1 MSHRLRALR
10 SAAFLCAAVLLATP
24 LAAQDRDEDSEEE
37 RPRVERITFRGVDA
51 LDTRELRRSIATRQT
66 RCRSVLLRPFCWLT
80 DWSVFVDKAYL
91 DRSELP
97 RDELRLEVRYFRRG
111 YRDAVVT
118 QELRPRGKGVEVVFT
133 VEEGPPTVVVARD
146 VVQERDVLSERAI
159 RWARIPREGDP
170 LDLIR
175 LDSAR
180 VQLQEAI
187 EDRGH
192 LDGVIRDTAEV
203 DRAARQAMLRVAI
216 QPGPRSVL
224 ESFDI
229 RGNED
234 VTDHTIRL
242 GSVLREGRVIRRR
255 DLVGARRSLYESN
268 LFHEVSVT
276 VPPQPD
282 SLKRVEIEVREA
294 PSRLARVGGGFNTL
308 EFVQLEG
315 RYSDHNWRGNGRR
328 LDARAGVGNLLAGQL
343 NDRGIFRDVTPDI
356 PPLEDDRAFL
366 RPTWQASL
374 ELQQPGF
381 RAAENA
387 LGAGIF
393 AHRRIV
399 PGVAVDQGYGADI
412 TFTRLLR
419 ERSPT
424 TASYRAEVTHVQAG
438 ELYFCV
444 NYGLCDLPTIEAVR
458 RPRRLSP
465 VALSFITNRSD
476 DPLDPVMGWRTRF
489 DLEHASGLTWSQFH
503 YHRASGSW
511 ARYFPG
517 DLGRTVLGVRVRA
530 GWVRPL
536 GSSAEALGVDLFEG
550 EILHPRK
557 RFYAGG
563 SNSVR
568 GYGENQL
575 GPRILT
581 VSPDALSRGANGG
594 GCSVEEIAAATCD
607 PHVAPADAF
616 QPRPLGGTTLLEA
629 SVEYRFPLWRELR
642 GAVFVD
648 AGAVGGREAA
658 RVGEGAWAV
667 TPGIGAR
674 YATGL
679 GPIRVDLGFRPRTV
693 EELPVVTEV
702 VDEDGQPRIVRLE
715 TYRRWDPLEDAGG
728 FFSQLMG
735 RLRLHV
741 SIGQAF

>member
-1 MSHRLRALR
+1 MSRPLRQLHAGVLVCA
-10 SAAFLCAAVLLATP
+10 SFLPAAPV
-24 LAAQDRDEDSEEE
+24 AAQDRDEE

-51 LDTRELRRSIATRQT
+51 LDTRELRRSIATEQT

-91 DRSELP
+91 NPAELP

-111 YRDAVVT
+111 YRDAVAR
-118 QELRPRGKGVEVVFT
+118 QELRPRGRGVEVVFT
-133 VEEGPPTVVVARD
+133 VEEGPPTLVASREIE
-146 VVQERDVLSERAI
+146 QERQVLSSRAL
-159 RWARIPREGDP
+159 RWARIPDQGEP

-180 VQLQEAI
+180 VRLQEMI
-187 EDRGH
+187 EDQGH
-192 LDGVIRDTAEV
+192 LDGVVRDTAEV
-203 DRAARQAMLRVAI
+203 DREARQARLRVAI
-216 QPGPRSVL
+216 DPGPRSTL
-224 ESFDI
+224 GTFHI
-229 RGNED
+229 RGNQD
-234 VTDHTIRL
+234 VSDDVVRL
-242 GSVLREGRVIRRR
+242 GTVLREGRVIRRR

-268 LFHEVSVT
+268 LFHEVSVE
-276 VPPQPD
+276 VPAQPD
-282 SLKRVEIEVREA
+282 SVKRIEIEVREA
-294 PSRLARVGGGFNTL
+294 PPRLGRLGGGFNTL

-315 RYSDHNWRGNGRR
+315 RYSDHNWLGGGRR
-328 LDARAGVGNLLAGQL
+328 LDARAAVGNLLAEQL
-343 NDRGIFRDVTPDI
+343 NARGIFRDVLPDMA
-356 PPLEDDRAFL
+356 PLEDDRAFL

-381 RAAENA
+381 RAAENTI
-387 LGAGIF
+387 GAGIF
-393 AHRRIV
+393 AHRRLV
-399 PGVAVDQGYGADI
+399 PGVAVDLGYGADVS
-412 TFTRLLR
+412 FTRLLR
-419 ERSPT
+419 DRSPI
-424 TASYRAEVTHVQAG
+424 TASHRAEVTEVQAG

-465 VALSFITNRSD
+465 AALSFTVNRAD
-476 DPLDPVMGWRTRF
+476 DLLDPTRGWRTRL
-489 DLEHASGLTWSQFH
+489 DLEHASDLTWSQFH
-503 YHRASGSW
+503 YHRASGTW
-511 ARYFPG
+511 AHYFPG
-517 DLGRTVLGVRVRA
+517 DLGRQVLGVRVRG

-536 GSSAEALGVDLFEG
+536 GGTADALGVDLFEG

-563 SNSVR
+563 ANSVR

-581 VSPDALSRGANGG
+581 VSPEALLDPNGEG
-594 GCSVEEIAAATCD
+594 GCSAAAIAAGTCD

-616 QPRPLGGTTLLEA
+616 RPRPLGGTTLLEA

-648 AGAVGGREAA
+648 AGAVGGREQA
-658 RVGEGAWAV
+658 RVGRGAWAI

-674 YATGL
+674 YATAV

-702 VDEDGQPRIVRLE
+702 VGEDGQPRIVRLE
-715 TYRRWDPLEDAGG
+715 TPRRWDPLEDASG
-728 FFSQLMG
+728 FFGELMG

>member
-1 MSHRLRALR
+1 
-10 SAAFLCAAVLLATP
+10 
-24 LAAQDRDEDSEEE
+24 
-37 RPRVERITFRGVDA
+37 
-51 LDTRELRRSIATRQT
+51 
-66 RCRSVLLRPFCWLT
+66 
-80 DWSVFVDKAYL
+80 
-91 DRSELP
+91 
-97 RDELRLEVRYFRRG
+97 
-111 YRDAVVT
+111 
-118 QELRPRGKGVEVVFT
+118 VVFT
-133 VEEGPPTVVVARD
+133 VEEGPPTVVVSRD
-146 VVQERDVLSERAI
+146 VVQEREVLSERVL
-159 RWARIPREGDP
+159 RWARIPREGEP

-180 VQLQEAI
+180 VELQEMI

-192 LDGVIRDTAEV
+192 LDGVVRDTAEV
-203 DRAARQAMLRVAI
+203 DREARQARLRVSIEA
-216 QPGPRSVL
+216 GPRSVL

-229 RGNED
+229 SGNDD
-234 VTDHTIRL
+234 VSDRTIQL
-242 GSVLREGRVIRRR
+242 GTVLREGRVIRRR

-268 LFHEVSVT
+268 LFHEVSVD
-276 VPPQPD
+276 VPAQPD
-282 SLKRVEIEVREA
+282 SAKRVQIEVREA
-294 PSRLARVGGGFNTL
+294 PPRLARVGGGFNTL
-308 EFVQLEG
+308 EFIQVEG
-315 RYSDHNWRGNGRR
+315 RYSDYNWLGGGRR
-328 LDARAGVGNLLAGQL
+328 LDARAAAGNLLADQL
-343 NDRGIFRDVTPDI
+343 NAQGIFRDVLPDI

-381 RAAENA
+381 RAAENT

-393 AHRRIV
+393 AQRRLV
-399 PGVAVDQGYGADI
+399 PGVAVDQSFGGDI
-412 TFTRLLR
+412 SFTRLLR
-419 ERSPT
+419 DRSPT
-424 TASYRAEVTHVQAG
+424 TASYRVEVTRVQAG

-458 RPRRLSP
+458 QPRRLSP
-465 VALSFITNRSD
+465 VALSLVTNQAD
-476 DPLDPVMGWRTRF
+476 DVLDPTRGWRTRL
-489 DLEHASGLTWSQFH
+489 DVEHASDLTWSQFH
-503 YHRASGSW
+503 YHRASGAW

-517 DLGRTVLGVRVRA
+517 HMGRRVLGVRVRG

-536 GSSAEALGVDLFEG
+536 GGTGDALGLDLFEG

-563 SNSVR
+563 ANSVR

-581 VSPDALSRGANGG
+581 VSPEALMDPNGED
-594 GCSVEEIAAATCD
+594 GCTEAEIAAATCD

-616 QPRPLGGTTLLEA
+616 VARPLGGTTLLEA
-629 SVEYRFPLWRELR
+629 NVEYRFPLWRELR

-648 AGAVGGREAA
+648 AGIVGGREAA
-658 RVGEGAWAV
+658 RVGEGAWAI

-674 YATGL
+674 YATAV

-702 VDEDGQPRIVRLE
+702 VAEDGQPRIIRLE
-715 TYRRWDPLEDAGG
+715 TPRRWDPLEDASG
-728 FFSQLMG
+728 FFGQLMG